1 MIPNIIKTI
10 IKDIPS
16 VANSTIYLFS
26 ENKDNGEFTVAL
38 TDNDNILLV
47 VQCKRRAAQSVD
59 DYKKQLI
66 ADHIYM
72 ATQSGTCGSDHKPI
86 TMSVLADMIDK
97 LINTEVV
104 LWQL

>member
-1 MIPNIIKTI
+1 MITNIIKNI

-47 VQCKRRAAQSVD
+47 VQCKQGAAQSVD

-72 ATQSGTCGSDHKPI
+72 AAQSDACGSDHKPI